1 MLVKI
6 EIYQFSA
13 NATPIAPALA
23 ATDSATTS
31 DLVTNGIKSL
41 QHLIMASLA
50 AQGFVIEFLK
60 TDCWRIYTLCAS
72 FKPLNTFLK
81 KIVTVRT
88 HDVMKTQSASFLIF
102 S

>member
-41 QHLIMASLA
+41 QHLIMAVLA

-60 TDCWRIYTLCAS
+60 TDCWRMYTLCAS
-72 FKPLNTFLK
+72 FKP
-81 KIVTVRT
+81 
-88 HDVMKTQSASFLIF
+88 
-102 S
+102 